1 MNNPFA
7 SMHTDTVRVESPDG
21 TQSGTYMTKIG
32 AKNGYH
38 AATVFD
44 ESFIGAE
51 GWILSRELPNGREDT
66 YKIVEANYSKGISGI
81 PPHWSLKLYKDASL
95 LHVAQGKP
103 APSITI
109 NHSHGIQIGD
119 HNVQH
124 IASSLAGLIEK
135 IDGSAA
141 SAQEKE
147 EAKNLVGKLLESP
160 VVASVL
166 GGTVS
171 GVLALLKHS

>member
-7 SMHTDTVRVESPDG
+7 SMHTDTVHVKSPDG

-44 ESFIGAE
+44 ESFIGME
-51 GWILSRELPNGREDT
+51 GWILSRELPNGREET
-66 YKIVEANYSKGISGI
+66 YKIVEVNYSQGISGI
-81 PPHWSLKLYKDASL
+81 PPHWNLKLHKDASL
-95 LHVAQGKP
+95 LHVAQAKQVP
-103 APSITI
+103 NITI
-109 NHSHGIQIGD
+109 NNSQGIQIGD

-124 IASSLAGLIEK
+124 IANSLAGLIEK
-135 IDGSAA
+135 IDDSTA
-141 SAQEKE
+141 SPQEKD
-147 EAKNLVGKLLESP
+147 EAKGLISKLLESP